1 MAYDIDAEGNYDWL
15 RLSFTPDAIREH
27 FDVGDTY
34 ATIVEGMTDEELA
47 EVGEFALGSPVLYKI
62 FHELLV
68 AGVDDVVADNDKES

>member
-1 MAYDIDAEGNYDWL
+1 MAYDIDTEGNYDWL

-27 FDVGDTY
+27 FDTGDSYSLIVGDL
-34 ATIVEGMTDEELA
+34 TDEELA

-68 AGVDDVVADNDKES
+68 DGLGYVQPGVPKED